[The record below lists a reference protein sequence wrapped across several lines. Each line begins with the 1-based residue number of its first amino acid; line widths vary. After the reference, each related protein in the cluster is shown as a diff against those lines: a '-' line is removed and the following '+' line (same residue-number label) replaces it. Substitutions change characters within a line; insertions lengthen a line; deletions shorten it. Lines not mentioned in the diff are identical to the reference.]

1 MYRVN
6 EVNEMKVYRKSSQV
20 AILATIVLT
29 CWVASPHAYGSICLY
44 LTPENAFDEGNQ
56 NSTEDIEDY
65 LELTYGITDDPKYKI
80 DYDDKKEEGD
90 LLGSYSTLFSSDS
103 AFTIT
108 YDSGPVITG
117 TVYLLVKNGR
127 HIPAWYLFDITGW
140 NGVCG
145 IEGTGFWE
153 GIKGSISHV
162 AIYGEE
168 GVIPEPTMLLVW
180 SGLAG
185 MALQV
190 RRRRV

>member
-1 MYRVN
+1 MPRKRKRRMN
-6 EVNEMKVYRKSSQV
+6 FKVDLNKR
-20 AILATIVLT
+20 
-29 CWVASPHAYGSICLY
+29 
-44 LTPENAFDEGNQ
+44 
-56 NSTEDIEDY
+56 
-65 LELTYGITDDPKYKI
+65 
-80 DYDDKKEEGD
+80 D
-90 LLGSYSTLFSSDS
+90 LLTIAVFAIVFFSVAVRNLGLSQ
-103 AFTIT
+103 A
-108 YDSGPVITG
+108 PVNGWRTTETRTFYVDLGEQANAG